1 MAIRAASH
9 ERTSNICGP
18 ESMQNS
24 HTQGQKDTSQDSFE
38 RLFNAKTFYCV
49 GGSDR
54 FFLFFFVCQALKIKD
69 EVTHSSV
76 QECSKLVGIKKNT
89 KNQTKLCFQHLEE
102 EEHDP
107 RKVFNEIQKEAAFF
121 LYSPFFPP
129 VFFSSQVKAQL
140 VSWLLK
146 RERDT

>member
-24 HTQGQKDTSQDSFE
+24 HPQGQKDTSQDLFE

-54 FFLFFFVCQALKIKD
+54 FSFFILFLG
-69 EVTHSSV
+69 SV
-76 QECSKLVGIKKNT
+76 K
-89 KNQTKLCFQHLEE
+89 H
-102 EEHDP
+102 
-107 RKVFNEIQKEAAFF
+107 
-121 LYSPFFPP
+121 
-129 VFFSSQVKAQL
+129 
-140 VSWLLK
+140 
-146 RERDT
+146 